1 MIILRQKH
9 YNDEDGSSVGSKI
22 MKGALALGG
31 TAATFYGARKGM
43 LGNTVQMHANKLYG
57 KAGVQMQRFGNA
69 VGGHWEGGGNFFAKR
84 GNNMVESAA
93 KEYGIANAQKNLIK
107 DGMEQHEI
115 VGAINKGRSQFKAD
129 RYKDYGGIKE
139 FRAKNSNIDY
149 GNMYSTPKS
158 TSSVASTTTQQAS
171 ATNPPGYSMTAADTQ
186 YYH

>member
-9 YNDEDGSSVGSKI
+9 YNDEEGSSVGSKI
-22 MKGALALGG
+22 LKGAAIGG
-31 TAATFYGARKGM
+31 TAAAFYGARKGM

-84 GNNMVESAA
+84 GNNMVNSAA

-107 DGMEQHEI
+107 DGMNTDQI
-115 VGAINKGRSQFKAD
+115 VGAINKGKTQLKTD
-129 RYKDYGGIKE
+129 LYKDYGGIKE

-149 GNMYSTPKS
+149 GNMYSTPKP
-158 TSSVASTTTQQAS
+158 TTTQQAP
-171 ATNPPGYSMTAADTQ
+171 ATNTPGYSMTAADTQ